1 MNGKARCVC
10 AKGLPSMSHHHHN
23 ESGIFIKE
31 AEGHQRRYHK
41 IVELTHST
49 TKAAGVMLLGA
60 IIALIVANTAF
71 HEPFYEFWHT
81 EVSLGFGSNHV
92 EMSLAHIINDIL
104 MAIFFLLVG
113 LEIKYEMTVG
123 ELTNIR
129 QAILPVG
136 AALGGV
142 MMPIVVYLI
151 FNAGNPETMMGWGVP
166 TATDIAFALG
176 ILALLGSRVP
186 AGVRVFLST
195 LAVADD
201 IVAIIVIAVFYG
213 QSPSAMWLGAALVVL
228 IVLALMNKSHIYSL
242 LPYLLVGAVLWY
254 CIFMSGVHST
264 IAGVLLAFVI
274 PSGSRVDLKSFADW
288 SGERVKEA
296 HETFEPNEPV
306 IGQAD
311 YLASV
316 TRLERV
322 ARHVVPPAT
331 RLERKLYPWV
341 YFAILPLFAL
351 TNADVAFTTIA
362 PGDIVTNSVFLGVF
376 FGLIVGKPLGIMLMS
391 FIVVKSKLSTL
402 PENVNWV
409 HLLGAALLGGVGF
422 TMAIFVANLAFVDP
436 EYVMIAKVAILAAS
450 LVAGVAGFAFLF
462 IQAKAATLKGIRFE
476 AKIGSPD
483 NLQTFGAQV
492 VQRRYEREL
501 EYANQ
506 QIAKN
511 QAEIDKNKA

>member
-213 QSPSAMWLGAALVVL
+213 QSPSIMWLGAALVVL

-376 FGLIVGKPLGIMLMS
+376 FGLIIGKPLGIMLMS
-391 FIVVKSKLSTL
+391 FIIVKSKLSTL
-402 PENVNWV
+402 PENVNWA

-422 TMAIFVANLAFVDP
+422 TMAIFVANLAFVSP

-462 IQAKAATLKGIRFE
+462 IQAKAATLKGVRFE

-492 VQRRYEREL
+492 AQRRYEREL
-501 EYANQ
+501 EYVNQ
-506 QIAKN
+506 QITKN
-511 QAEIDKNKA
+511 QAEIDENKS